1 MGTPVSVTRLRSLLA
16 LLHRGSISLCLTE
29 SFLTSDKSLSLS
41 ADSSSAV
48 FETSPA
54 AAAAAADAAGSSTP
68 CLLIS

>member
-1 MGTPVSVTRLRSLLA
+1 MVTPVSVTRLRSLLA

-54 AAAAAADAAGSSTP
+54 AAAAADAAGSSTP